1 MKREFLQ
8 NLKIGEHALPKE
20 IIDAI
25 MAENGKDIQ
34 TVKARY
40 ADYDALSRELDQ
52 AKQSLAQLDA
62 VRREAQQWEQKYQQE
77 AQSRA
82 LQHRQ
87 LVFDHAL
94 EMAVTSA
101 GGRNLKAIT
110 ALLDVQALS
119 ESEDPR
125 QATEQAVQSL
135 RAECGYLF
143 DMPQTPPP
151 YARGTGLQE
160 QDRTDSPASLAG
172 ALREK
177 YERN

>member
-8 NLKIGEHALPKE
+8 NLKIGEQALPKE
-20 IIDAI
+20 IIDAV

-34 TVKARY
+34 AVKARY
-40 ADYDALSRELDQ
+40 ADYDALTRELDQ
-52 AKQSLAQLDA
+52 VKQSLAQLDS
-62 VRREAQQWEQKYQQE
+62 VRQEAQQWEQKYQQQV
-77 AQSRA
+77 QS
-82 LQHRQ
+82 HKQ
-87 LVFDHAL
+87 LIFDHAL

-110 ALLDVQALS
+110 ALLDVPALS
-119 ESEDPR
+119 ESEDP
-125 QATEQAVQSL
+125 QKAVEQAVQSL
-135 RAECGYLF
+135 RAEYSYLF
-143 DMPQTPPP
+143 DMPQPPPP
-151 YARGTGLQE
+151 YAKGTGLQE

>member
-8 NLKIGEHALPKE
+8 NFKVGDQPLPKE

-34 TVKARY
+34 AVKARY
-40 ADYDALSRELDQ
+40 ADYDAVSRELEQ
-52 AKQSLAQLDA
+52 AKQNLLELES
-62 VRREAQQWEQKYQQE
+62 VRQEAQQWEQKYQQQ
-77 AQSRA
+77 AQEHA
-82 LQHRQ
+82 LQRKQ
-87 LVFDHAL
+87 ILFDHAL
-94 EMAVTSA
+94 ETAVTAA

-110 ALLDVQALS
+110 ALLDVQTLS
-119 ESEDPR
+119 DSDDPR
-125 QATEQAVQSL
+125 QAVEQAVQAL
-135 RAECGYLF
+135 RADCGYLF
-143 DMPQTPPP
+143 SQPQTPPI

-160 QDRTDSPASLAG
+160 QDRTDGPASLAG